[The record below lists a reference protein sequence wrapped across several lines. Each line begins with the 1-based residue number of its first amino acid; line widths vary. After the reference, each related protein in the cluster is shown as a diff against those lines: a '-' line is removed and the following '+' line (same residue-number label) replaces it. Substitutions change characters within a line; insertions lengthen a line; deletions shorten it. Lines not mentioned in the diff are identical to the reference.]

1 MTWAVPTEYQQA
13 GLRSKSAACTKKP
26 EQQHLEAA
34 SRAVLGEVKVAAV
47 SAIVEG
53 KPQTEEAG
61 DMNTKRK
68 SSEGMDRN
76 DEVSNCGPEARE
88 VVNEWAVVE

>member
-1 MTWAVPTEYQQA
+1 M
-13 GLRSKSAACTKKP
+13 
-26 EQQHLEAA
+26 
-34 SRAVLGEVKVAAV
+34 AAV

-61 DMNTKRK
+61 DMSTKGK

-76 DEVSNCGPEARE
+76 DEVSNCASEARE